1 MSNTLNRLGSVL
13 SGTQRSIVKVLTVNN
28 DGTTN
33 VEHSDGTT
41 SRILGDSVQ
50 SGSAYIENDR
60 ITGQAPS
67 LPYSEIEV

>member
-28 DGTTN
+28 DGTTT

-41 SRILGDSVQ
+41 SRVLGDSVQ
-50 SGSAYIENDR
+50 EGSVYIENDR
-60 ITGQAPS
+60 IVGNAPD
-67 LPYSEIEV
+67 LPYAEVTI